1 MFRYII
7 LWISFFSAL
16 KGIGKAHIMGIV
28 SKKRAH
34 IMSSSRISSTDV
46 QSHHRIYHAHYFH
59 PMRIIVL
66 YHCTISFHSVLYMDC
81 GVEYWIGFQNYCC
94 VLSGDDLGWCSYKVT
109 TMATAQQASCWPC
122 LVVFRKQFY
131 PCTARQR
138 SPWEF
143 IRCAVP
149 GHLVCAGRNWLM
161 IHGWDETPCS
171 NGKESTR
178 DREI

>member
-1 MFRYII
+1 MYVQVHYSLLI
-7 LWISFFSAL
+7 LWAAAL

-34 IMSSSRISSTDV
+34 IMGSSRISSTDV

-131 PCTARQR
+131 PCTATVSLRIYPLRRAGSSCLCRQKLTDD
-138 SPWEF
+138 PWM
-143 IRCAVP
+143 RWNT
-149 GHLVCAGRNWLM
+149 L
-161 IHGWDETPCS
+161 
-171 NGKESTR
+171 
-178 DREI
+178 